1 MINFLLNL
9 LLFIVILG
17 VIVFVHEFGH
27 FIWAKICGVY
37 VYEFAIGMGPKL
49 WGKKGKETEYTLR
62 AIPIGGFCQL
72 AGEDVDA
79 DKDFKIPK
87 NRSLQDKNPF
97 QRFLIMFFGAGNNFI
112 LAILILFFIA
122 LIWGGSTMNP
132 VITTVEK
139 GSAAY
144 EAGLKAND
152 TVVKINKHKISTS
165 DDIALYLAIS
175 NPEKET
181 TFVVERGNK
190 EVSVKVK
197 PEKIGKGKKA
207 TYKYGIGMKQEK
219 ETGFFGAIHYTFA
232 KTKSIFKQMWVTVSA
247 LVTGGVK
254 LSQLSGPV
262 GIYSIVG
269 EQRSAGV
276 ASVLYLIAFLSINVG
291 FINLLPLPA
300 FDGGHI
306 LFILIEILR
315 FGKPVDPKI
324 ENYIHMVGM
333 VLLLLLMV
341 VVTFNDILRILG

>member
-1 MINFLLNL
+1 MLNILLNL

-37 VYEFAIGMGPKL
+37 VYEFALGMGPKL
-49 WGKKGKETEYTLR
+49 FGHKGKETEYTLR

-72 AGEDVDA
+72 AGEDVDV
-79 DKDFKIPK
+79 DQDYKIPK
-87 NRSLQDKNPF
+87 NRRLQDKNPF

-112 LAILILFFIA
+112 LAIILLFVIA

-132 VITTVEK
+132 IISSVEK

-144 EAGLKAND
+144 TAGI
-152 TVVKINKHKISTS
+152 VKGDKVLEINKQKVETS
-165 DDIALYLAIS
+165 DDIALYLAIA
-175 NPEKET
+175 NPKKQN
-181 TFVVERGNK
+181 TFVVERDGK
-190 EVSVKVK
+190 SYTYKIK
-197 PEKIGKGKKA
+197 PEKVGKGKKT
-207 TYKYGIGMKQEK
+207 TYKYGIGMQQKK
-219 ETGFFGAIHYTFA
+219 EEGVLGALHYTFA
-232 KTKSIFKQMWVTVSA
+232 KTKSIFKQMWVTVRE

-269 EQRSAGV
+269 EQRSAGL
-276 ASVLYLIAFLSINVG
+276 ANILYLIAFLSINVG

-315 FGKPVDPKI
+315 FGKPVNPKI

-341 VVTFNDILRILG
+341 VVTINDILRLF

>member
-1 MINFLLNL
+1 MLNILINL
-9 LLFIVILG
+9 LLFILILG

-49 WGKKGKETEYTLR
+49 WSKKGKETEYTLR

-72 AGEDVDA
+72 AGEDVEA
-79 DKDFKIPK
+79 DKDYKIPK
-87 NRSLQDKNPF
+87 NRRLQDKTPF

-112 LAILILFFIA
+112 LAIVLLFFIA

-132 VITTVEK
+132 VISKVEK
-139 GSAAY
+139 NTPAAT
-144 EAGLKAND
+144 AGLKSGD
-152 TVVKINKHKISTS
+152 VVLKINNNKVNTS
-165 DDIALYLAIS
+165 DDIALYLAIA
-175 NPEKET
+175 NPEKNN
-181 TFVVERGNK
+181 TFLIGRGG
-190 EVSVKVK
+190 KVYSIKIK
-197 PEKIGKGKKA
+197 PEKVGKGKKA

-219 ETGFFGAIHYTFA
+219 MTGFVNSIKYTFM
-232 KTKSIFKQMWVTVSA
+232 KTKSIFKQMWVTVKS

-269 EQRSAGV
+269 EQRSAGL

-315 FGKPVDPKI
+315 FGKPVDPKV

-333 VLLLLLMV
+333 ILLLLLMV
-341 VVTFNDILRILG
+341 IVTFNDILRLFQ